1 MHHPNATMATSSLDR
16 ISGSQVSPISQ
27 PYNNFRVQTLGGNI
41 VQGQINKIRVAE
53 VLFPYGIPT
62 IVAGQNDTFA
72 VTFQTFTI
80 GTGAGLE
87 FFSAVSIPPGYY
99 TGTELAA
106 VIQTSLDTQA
116 ATFGGWP
123 NGTIAVSFDTTNQA
137 IVLRNTT
144 VYDTSAGAVNYFF
157 GWAPDTQVLP
167 SPQVPTPQTF
177 NNQDLTFTMGFRNYF
192 SSNPA
197 LLVPGPSVLL
207 NCIAPLNYPGA
218 GTFAGIDYASYS
230 NAVIGAQY
238 TGRYTDWVDICSP
251 TLCQAQFVRDGN
263 TNQEVIRR
271 DLICR
276 LYISSEI
283 STFLTDPV
291 GSRPFVIHRQF
302 KNAKVMKWTAER
314 SIDAI
319 DIQLYDMFGK
329 PLPTPQLYVAAAPA
343 AQTASSG
350 AADFAITFLV
360 DEPGAAEQSENI
372 GYRY

>member
-1 MHHPNATMATSSLDR
+1 
-16 ISGSQVSPISQ
+16 
-27 PYNNFRVQTLGGNI
+27 
-41 VQGQINKIRVAE
+41 
-53 VLFPYGIPT
+53 
-62 IVAGQNDTFA
+62 
-72 VTFQTFTI
+72 
-80 GTGAGLE
+80 
-87 FFSAVSIPPGYY
+87 
-99 TGTELAA
+99 
-106 VIQTSLDTQA
+106 
-116 ATFGGWP
+116 
-123 NGTIAVSFDTTNQA
+123 
-137 IVLRNTT
+137 
-144 VYDTSAGAVNYFF
+144 
-157 GWAPDTQVLP
+157 
-167 SPQVPTPQTF
+167 
-177 NNQDLTFTMGFRNYF
+177 MGFRNYF